1 MTNSLLTCAPSN
13 GIIRRMARRTYQSA
27 TRRKSNTAPRRASS
41 ASRSIVDGSQV
52 TILVA
57 VGVVGALLLFVL
69 SGAAASANQAS
80 SNRPVIVESDQ
91 PGSSTSVAPIGVPPV
106 APASLPA
113 FEEPTPE
120 GLTTPTPRPTNER
133 PPGPYVGIVAGH
145 WGNDSGAVCP
155 DGVTEQ
161 HTNLEIAKRVTELLR
176 ARGVWVDLLQ
186 EFDSRLTGFQGDVLV
201 SIHADSCDPIDADP
215 PATGFKVARS
225 QASAIPTVT
234 DKLVDCLRGEYEKS
248 TGMQYHENSITRD
261 MTSYHSFREIDP
273 NTAAAI
279 IETGFLHLDYDMIV
293 KQPER
298 PAEGIANGILCFL
311 KTQL

>member
-1 MTNSLLTCAPSN
+1 MAVRREAP
-13 GIIRRMARRTYQSA
+13 ARR
-27 TRRKSNTAPRRASS
+27 PIVSS
-41 ASRSIVDGSQV
+41 SQII
-52 TILVA
+52 ILVA
-57 VGVVGALLLFVL
+57 LGVVGALLLFVL

-80 SNRPVIVESDQ
+80 NNRPIIIESDQ
-91 PGSSTSVAPIGVPPV
+91 PAARPSTDPV
-106 APASLPA
+106 AAPPIAPLVTVSAIEQEPA
-113 FEEPTPE
+113 
-120 GLTTPTPRPTNER
+120 TPTPRPTNAR
-133 PPGPYVGIVAGH
+133 PAGPYVGIVAGH

-155 DGVTEQ
+155 DGTTEQ
-161 HTNLEIAKRVTELLR
+161 QINLEIAKRVTERLR

-201 SIHADSCDPIDADP
+201 SLHADSCDPIDADP
-215 PATGFKVARS
+215 PATGFKVARA
-225 QASAIPTVT
+225 QASAIPTIT

-279 IETGFLHLDYDMIV
+279 IETGFLRLDYDMIV

>member
-1 MTNSLLTCAPSN
+1 MA
-13 GIIRRMARRTYQSA
+13 ARREA
-27 TRRKSNTAPRRASS
+27 PVRRPIISGAQ
-41 ASRSIVDGSQV
+41 II
-52 TILVA
+52 ILVA

-80 SNRPVIVESDQ
+80 NNRSVVIESDQ
-91 PGSSTSVAPIGVPPV
+91 QASHPSAAPDGAPPV
-106 APASLPA
+106 APAIMPTA
-113 FEEPTPE
+113 EEP
-120 GLTTPTPRPTNER
+120 TTPTPRPTNAR
-133 PPGPYVGIVAGH
+133 PAGPYVGIVAGH

-155 DGVTEQ
+155 DGTTEQ
-161 HTNLEIAKRVTELLR
+161 QTNLEIAKRVTERLR

-248 TGMQYHENSITRD
+248 TGMRFHENSITRD

-273 NTAAAI
+273 NTPAAI
-279 IETGFLHLDYDMIV
+279 IETGFLRLDYDMIV

>member
-1 MTNSLLTCAPSN
+1 
-13 GIIRRMARRTYQSA
+13 MARRTYQSA
-27 TRRKSNTAPRRASS
+27 TRRKSNTAPRRTTST
-41 ASRSIVDGSQV
+41 SRPTVSGSQI
-52 TILVA
+52 TLLVA

-91 PGSSTSVAPIGVPPV
+91 QNSGASMAPIGVPP
-106 APASLPA
+106 AAAAGLPTV
-113 FEEPTPE
+113 EESTPE
-120 GLTTPTPRPTNER
+120 APTTPTPRPTSAR

>member
-1 MTNSLLTCAPSN
+1 
-13 GIIRRMARRTYQSA
+13 MARRTYQAA

-41 ASRSIVDGSQV
+41 APRSIVNGSQI
-52 TILVA
+52 TLLVA

-80 SNRPVIVESDQ
+80 SNRPVIIESDQ
-91 PGSSTSVAPIGVPPV
+91 PGSGPSVAPIGVPPI

-120 GLTTPTPRPTNER
+120 EPTTPTPRPTNER

-161 HTNLEIAKRVTELLR
+161 QTNLEIAKRVTERLR

-215 PATGFKVARS
+215 PATGFKIARS

-234 DKLVDCLRGEYEKS
+234 DKLVDCLRAEYEKS
-248 TGMQYHENSITRD
+248 TGMQFHENSITRD

-279 IETGFLHLDYDMIV
+279 IETGFLRLDYDMIV

>member
-1 MTNSLLTCAPSN
+1 MTTSLLTCAASD
-13 GIIRRMARRTYQSA
+13 GIISLMARRTYQSA
-27 TRRKSNTAPRRASS
+27 ARRKDVTTRRTTTTTRPAISGTL
-41 ASRSIVDGSQV
+41 IV
-52 TILVA
+52 TLLA

-69 SGAAASANQAS
+69 SGAAASANQAT
-80 SNRPVIVESDQ
+80 SNRTVVLESDQ
-91 PGSSTSVAPIGVPPV
+91 NNLPPTKGAAQAPGILPQATLAGTDTD
-106 APASLPA
+106 PA
-113 FEEPTPE
+113 
-120 GLTTPTPRPTNER
+120 TPTPHPTAAR

-155 DGVTEQ
+155 NGVTEQ
-161 HTNLEIAKRVTELLR
+161 KVNLEIAKRVAELLR

-186 EFDSRLTGFQGDVLV
+186 EFDTRLTSFQGDVLV

-234 DKLVDCLRGEYEKS
+234 DKLVDCLRTEYQKS
-248 TGMQYHENSITRD
+248 TGMQFHENSITRD

-273 NTAAAI
+273 NTPAAI

-293 KQPER
+293 KQPDK
-298 PAEGIANGILCFL
+298 PAEGIANGIFCFL

>member
-1 MTNSLLTCAPSN
+1 MAVRREAP
-13 GIIRRMARRTYQSA
+13 ARR
-27 TRRKSNTAPRRASS
+27 PIVSS
-41 ASRSIVDGSQV
+41 SQIIV
-52 TILVA
+52 LVA
-57 VGVVGALLLFVL
+57 LGVVGALLLFVL

-80 SNRPVIVESDQ
+80 NNRPIVIESDQ
-91 PGSSTSVAPIGVPPV
+91 QTARPANAPVGVPPITLV
-106 APASLPA
+106 SVPTIEEAPA
-113 FEEPTPE
+113 
-120 GLTTPTPRPTNER
+120 TPTPRPTNAR
-133 PPGPYVGIVAGH
+133 PAGPYVGIVAGH

-161 HTNLEIAKRVTELLR
+161 QTNLEIAKPVTERLR

-234 DKLVDCLRGEYEKS
+234 DKLVDCLRSEYEKS
-248 TGMQYHENSITRD
+248 TSMLIHDNSITRD